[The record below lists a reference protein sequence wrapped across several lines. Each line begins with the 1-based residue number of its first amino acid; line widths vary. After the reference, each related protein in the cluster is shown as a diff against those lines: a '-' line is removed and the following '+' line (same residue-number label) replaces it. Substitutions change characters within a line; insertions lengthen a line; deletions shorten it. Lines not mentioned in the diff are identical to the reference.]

1 MARPPILEDW
11 KQDPWDDP
19 DELYDFE
26 TEKLR
31 PNRSIPRFVGF
42 FAALLLAA
50 GLLVAGGVAV
60 WTVRQ
65 VNPSGKAGEK
75 INFTVEANDDLQA
88 LSDRMETGGIVSS
101 AKVFRW
107 YVKQKGGLTLQ
118 PGYYTVRPKDNMGNI
133 LKALKTSPAATFDKV
148 TFPEGFTVDQIGA
161 RLSKTVTR
169 MSTAT
174 FAAEAAAGQVRSQ
187 FQPPEVSSLEGML
200 FPDTYQVGGNED
212 ERKVLEKL
220 VKQMERIALSENIDK
235 LAPTVGVWPG
245 HPQGMTPYEVL
256 TVASIIEREG
266 KFQDDREKIAQVIY
280 NRLALEKA
288 FGMKLEVDAT
298 LSYGQPP
305 DTPFSVLRATDS
317 PYNTYKYGGLPP
329 TPIASP
335 GRASIFA
342 ALHPAPSPPLS
353 ECVAVKNG
361 VGCGYLFYVLKDK
374 EGHHAF
380 ATNIADHNKNVKAAK
395 EAGLLG

>member
-1 MARPPILEDW
+1 MAHPPILDDW

-42 FAALLLAA
+42 FGALLLVA
-50 GLLVAGGVAV
+50 GLLIAGGVAV

-75 INFTVEANDDLQA
+75 INFTVEANDDMQT
-88 LSDRMETGGIVSS
+88 LSDRMESGGIVTS

-107 YVKQKGGLTLQ
+107 YVKQKGGLNLQ

-133 LKALKTSPAATFDKV
+133 LKALKTPPAATFDKV

-161 RLSKTVTR
+161 RLSKTVGR

-235 LAPTVGVWPG
+235 LAPTMGVSPAR
-245 HPQGMTPYEVL
+245 PQGMTPYEVL
-256 TVASIIEREG
+256 IIASIIEREG
-266 KFQDDREKIAQVIY
+266 KFQDDREKISQVIY
-280 NRLALEKA
+280 NRLA
-288 FGMKLEVDAT
+288 FGTKLEIDAT
-298 LSYGQPP
+298 LGYGLPAGTTFAEARQA
-305 DTPFSVLRATDS
+305 DT
-317 PYNTYKYGGLPP
+317 PYNTYKYPGLPP

-335 GRASIFA
+335 GRASIYA
-342 ALHPAPSPPLS
+342 ALHPAPPPPLS
-353 ECVAVKNG
+353 ECVAPKPG
-361 VGCGYLFYVLKDK
+361 VGCGYFFYVLKDK

-380 ATNIADHNKNVKAAK
+380 ATNIDDHNKNVRAAKAA
-395 EAGLLG
+395 GVLG